1 VRAVLRVRRHRHEQ
15 IEAIL
20 ALLVSVFT
28 EPRLADAGSGRTHVA
43 GVALEVLRERAPVK
57 NVARAAHALAAVG
70 GWAGD
75 CARQRTLIL
84 RRCGGGW
91 WRRRQYGKL
100 SLLGGGGQSRRRR
113 EEGSRVA
120 RCKAKFWEIRNTPLL
135 FRNIGL
141 FALFPENRPFF
152 YGGVASAFTI
162 LFFKEHLTAAFNVL
176 F

>member
-100 SLLGGGGQSRRRR
+100 SLLGVGGAVPEEARGGEPRCAVWDVAAVVVGGERRGR
-113 EEGSRVA
+113 
-120 RCKAKFWEIRNTPLL
+120 
-135 FRNIGL
+135 
-141 FALFPENRPFF
+141 
-152 YGGVASAFTI
+152 
-162 LFFKEHLTAAFNVL
+162 
-176 F
+176 